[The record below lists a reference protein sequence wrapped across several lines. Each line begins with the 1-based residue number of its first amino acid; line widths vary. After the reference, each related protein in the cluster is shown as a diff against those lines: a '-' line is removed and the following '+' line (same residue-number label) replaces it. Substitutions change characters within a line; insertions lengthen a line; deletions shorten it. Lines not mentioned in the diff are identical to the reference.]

1 MASYPLGQAG
11 LTKFFFLQAGQ
22 SLSIYPA
29 GLITIISVIAGA
41 SRDPACFPL
50 AVHPPVIGTDFAGA
64 VINRTPELM
73 PIGLTVRQGILSV
86 GPVRPEFPNDKSIP
100 APLDQ
105 ISIILIC
112 LKIACASQSL
122 EHHRMAAADTAPLFV
137 VVGVPGNGHLF
148 SAEGAVA
155 GFCAAALVVV
165 KYKIFPH
172 SHLVGPTPPIFR
184 QFRNLRQ
191 ILVPRVGNPFVVPIQ
206 LLIPHIPLKI
216 ENAEGATALAG
227 KIVLNQ
233 GRIFLADP
241 AGSVVVP
248 AMPF

>member
-1 MASYPLGQAG
+1 
-11 LTKFFFLQAGQ
+11 
-22 SLSIYPA
+22 
-29 GLITIISVIAGA
+29 
-41 SRDPACFPL
+41 
-50 AVHPPVIGTDFAGA
+50 
-64 VINRTPELM
+64 M
-73 PIGLTVRQGILSV
+73 PIGLAVRQGILSV

-112 LKIACASQSL
+112 LKIACAPQSL
-122 EHHRMAAADTAPLFV
+122 EHYGMPAAGAAPFFV
-137 VVGVPGNGHLF
+137 VVGMPGNGHLLP
-148 SAEGAVA
+148 AEGAVA
-155 GFCAAALVVV
+155 CFSATALVMV

-172 SHLVGPTPPIFR
+172 GHLVGPTPPIFR

-191 ILVPRVGNPFVVPIQ
+191 ILVPRVGNPFVAPLQ

-248 AMPF
+248 AMPFQTV